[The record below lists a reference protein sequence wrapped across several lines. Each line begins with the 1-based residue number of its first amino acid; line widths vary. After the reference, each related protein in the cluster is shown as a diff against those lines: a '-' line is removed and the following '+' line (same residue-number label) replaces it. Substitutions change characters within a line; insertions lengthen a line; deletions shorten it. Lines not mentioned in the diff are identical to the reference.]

1 MLRSFIVLSV
11 VVVVLA
17 AAATFALQYQSVS
30 GTNGYLPV
38 RAKTEG
44 PTPKVELEGNPIHD
58 FGSMSVQKTGN
69 HSWLVTNKGEADLD
83 LWMISSTCMCTF
95 AKFKDGQK
103 ASVKPGEKTD
113 IELEW
118 KTNNAVGDYSK
129 GATIGT
135 NDPARPEFKLGVH
148 GVVHEPIII
157 MPPLTENT
165 LSVGTVTSDEPK
177 QVSLA
182 IYAPEHPEM
191 KLTKITTSK
200 PDLMVVK
207 KSPLKPDDLTHLK
220 AAKGGYRLD
229 IEIKPGMSLGSFR
242 EELVIETD
250 NPDQSKV
257 QATLT
262 GFTTGP
268 ISVMPDKLRMV
279 TINSNQGGTGW
290 VTLLVRGGHSTNF
303 YVVSKPKN
311 IDVTIEPN
319 ETPSLKGRYRVTVK
333 VPPGTPS
340 GFIDD
345 QIVLHT
351 DHPKVSEL
359 KIPVSIVVGSG

>member
-1 MLRSFIVLSV
+1 MLRWIYLSLV
-11 VVVVLA
+11 VVALA
-17 AAATFALQYQSVS
+17 ALATFALQYRSIS
-30 GTNGYLPV
+30 GSNEYLPV
-38 RAKTEG
+38 RAKSEG
-44 PTPKVELEGNPIHD
+44 PAPKVELEGNPTYE

-69 HSWLVTNKGEADLD
+69 HSWVVKNKGQADLD

-95 AKFKDGQK
+95 AKFKDGKK
-103 ASVKPGEKTD
+103 AIVKPGEQTD

-129 GATIGT
+129 GAKIGT
-135 NDPARPEFKLGVH
+135 NDPDRPEFNLGVH

-157 MPPLTENT
+157 VPPLTENT
-165 LSVGTVTSDEPK
+165 LTVGTVTSDEPK
-177 QVSLA
+177 KVSIAL
-182 IYAPEHPEM
+182 YAPEHPEM
-191 KLTKITTSK
+191 KLTKITSSK
-200 PDLMVVK
+200 PDLIVVK
-207 KSPLKPDDLTHLK
+207 KSPLKADDLTHLK

-257 QATLT
+257 QTTLT

-279 TINSNQGGTGW
+279 TINAKEESKGQVN
-290 VTLLVRGGHSTNF
+290 LLVRGGHSTNF
-303 YVVSKPKN
+303 YVIYKPKN
-311 IDVTIEPN
+311 VEVSIEPN
-319 ETPSLKGRYRVTVK
+319 ETPTLKGRYRVSVT

-340 GFIDD
+340 GLVDD
-345 QIVLHT
+345 QIILHT
-351 DHPKVSEL
+351 DHPKVGEL